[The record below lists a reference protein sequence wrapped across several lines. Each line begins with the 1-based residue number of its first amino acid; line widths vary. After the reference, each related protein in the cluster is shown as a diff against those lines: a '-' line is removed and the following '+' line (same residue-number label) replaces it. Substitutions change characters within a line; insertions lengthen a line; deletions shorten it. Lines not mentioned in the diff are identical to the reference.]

1 MDKILSARIDEAVI
15 RQIGLL
21 ARELKTTKKA
31 IIESAVRLY
40 SEQSGMK
47 KRIDVFEQ
55 TCDCWKRSESPEE
68 TVNQARSSFRKSMGR
83 HQQ

>member
-31 IIESAVRLY
+31 IIENAVRLY
-40 SEQSGMK
+40 ADQSDLK
-47 KRIDVFEQ
+47 KKIDVFET
-55 TCDCWKRSESPEE
+55 TCGRWNRSESPEE
-68 TVNQARSSFRKSMGR
+68 TVRQSRSAFRKSMER
-83 HQQ
+83 HQL

>member
-40 SEQSGMK
+40 SEQSGLK
-47 KRIDVFEQ
+47 KKLDVFEQ
-55 TCDCWKRSESPEE
+55 TCGSWNRSESTEE
-68 TVNQARSSFRKSMGR
+68 TINQARSAFRKSMER
-83 HQQ
+83 HQL

>member
-1 MDKILSARIDEAVI
+1 MDKVLSARVDEAII

-40 SEQSGMK
+40 SEQSGLK
-47 KRIDVFEQ
+47 KKIDVFET
-55 TCDCWKRSESPEE
+55 TCGSWNRSESPEE
-68 TVNQARSSFRKSMGR
+68 TVNQARSAFRKSMER
-83 HQQ
+83 HHR

>member
-1 MDKILSARIDEAVI
+1 MDKVLSARVDEAVI

-40 SEQSGMK
+40 SEQSGLK
-47 KRIDVFEQ
+47 KKLDVFEQ
-55 TCDCWKRSESPEE
+55 TCGSWNRSESPEE
-68 TVNQARSSFRKSMGR
+68 TVNQARSAFRGSMER
-83 HQQ
+83 HQR

>member
-15 RQIGLL
+15 QQIGLL

-47 KRIDVFEQ
+47 KKIDVFEQ
-55 TCDCWKRSESPEE
+55 TCGSWKRSESPEE
-68 TVNQARSSFRKSMGR
+68 TVRQARSAFRKSMER

>member
-40 SEQSGMK
+40 SEQSGLK
-47 KRIDVFEQ
+47 KKVDVVEQ
-55 TCDCWKRSESPEE
+55 TCGSLNRSESPEE
-68 TVNQARSSFRKSMGR
+68 TIHHARSTFRKSM
-83 HQQ
+83 

>member
-31 IIESAVRLY
+31 VIENAVRLY
-40 SEQSGMK
+40 SEQSGLK
-47 KRIDVFEQ
+47 KKIDVFEQ
-55 TCDCWKRSESPEE
+55 TCGSWDRSESPEE
-68 TVNQARSSFRKSMGR
+68 TTHQARSVFRKSMER
-83 HQQ
+83 HQL

>member
-40 SEQSGMK
+40 SEQNGMK
-47 KRIDVFEQ
+47 KRIDIFEQ
-55 TCDCWKRSESPEE
+55 TCGCWKHSESPEE
-68 TVNQARSSFRKSMGR
+68 TVRQARSAFRKSMER

>member
-31 IIESAVRLY
+31 VIESAVKLY
-40 SEQSGMK
+40 LEQSGLK
-47 KRIDVFEQ
+47 KKNDVFES
-55 TCDCWKRSESPEE
+55 TCGSWNRSEPPEE
-68 TVNQARSSFRKSMGR
+68 TVCQARSAFRNSMER
-83 HQQ
+83 HH

>member
-1 MDKILSARIDEAVI
+1 I

-40 SEQSGMK
+40 SEQSGLK
-47 KRIDVFEQ
+47 KKVDVFEN
-55 TCDCWKRSESPEE
+55 TCGSWHRSESSEE
-68 TVNQARSSFRKSMGR
+68 TVNNARSAFRKSMER
-83 HQQ
+83 HHR